1 MYPRNV
7 DHLRKLLTVLFFC
20 VIDIFNIKY
29 KMFEQIQKLIKPM
42 NHKYQNLNV
51 FYIYIRERIYAE
63 KICVCVL
70 PLFGVYERHL
80 LLPECLSVT
89 SPVRDIKIA
98 SYARFICLRTPKGGC
113 KAHKMRKFK

>member
-1 MYPRNV
+1 MSSTYTSESEYMQ
-7 DHLRKLLTVLFFC
+7 RKF
-20 VIDIFNIKY
+20 
-29 KMFEQIQKLIKPM
+29 
-42 NHKYQNLNV
+42 
-51 FYIYIRERIYAE
+51 
-63 KICVCVL
+63 VCVL